1 MTWMCDTTVPDTSC
15 CQHPLPMDKKAAD
28 FIPLTPRTFH
38 ILLAL
43 KDGVEHG
50 YAIMKSVDSASAG
63 RVRIGPGTLYEAIG
77 RLVDSGLLKEV
88 SEPED
93 FPEDKRR
100 RRFYDLT
107 PLGRKVMRLEAQ
119 RLVELAGFVRGQE
132 LLAEG

>member
-1 MTWMCDTTVPDTSC
+1 MPITRKSPE
-15 CQHPLPMDKKAAD
+15 D

-50 YAIMKSVDSASAG
+50 YAIMKRVDTASSG
-63 RVRIGPGTLYEAIG
+63 RVQIGPGTLYEAIG
-77 RLVDSGLLKEV
+77 RLVESGLLKEV
-88 SEPED
+88 PEPKL
-93 FPEDKRR
+93 FASDKRR
-100 RRFYDLT
+100 RRFYSLT

-132 LLAEG
+132 LLTEG